1 MLFLDNLIQKI
12 RGGTLSNS
20 FYEVILIV
28 TPGPK
33 TILKRKQKQKKL
45 QTNLSHK
52 YKDFIP

>member
-20 FYEVILIV
+20 FYELILIV

-33 TILKRKQKQKKL
+33 TILKRKQKHKKL